1 MNVLELKIHLNLI
14 RILCDNNNEA
24 HAPLLILHITGGGSE
39 IHVDTSLILSYSNDN
54 IPWYLDI
61 FRTIYHR
68 RGGQMKDPSKTNPQ
82 LNEDISLLKQ
92 RIIELE
98 QSKIKHKETEAA
110 LRTSEA
116 KFKEIFETTED
127 LYYETDSEGIVQLVS
142 PSLQP
147 LTGWNEEDVIGK
159 PAASFYVYPHDREQ
173 LYVKLSEKGY
183 IHDFEVFLK
192 RKDGEERL
200 ASLSARLIID
210 DNGQPTGLRGLLRDI
225 TERKR
230 TEEAIKESE
239 LRFRALFDSANDAI
253 FIMKDRII
261 FDCNRKTLDMFCC
274 SKEDIIICS
283 PVDFSPEIQPDGLL
297 SSEKATEKINMALK
311 GIPQFFEWKHRRMN
325 GTLFDTEVSL
335 NSIELGGNTYLQAI
349 VRDITKRKQAEEA
362 LEESESKF
370 RDLAEKSVAGVY
382 LVQDGMLKYV
392 NLKLA
397 QVLGYSIDE
406 MIDKVT
412 VEDVIFPEDWPMVE
426 ESYRKRISG
435 EIDSLHYEFR
445 IRTKDRQVKNAE
457 VYSSRTIYQGRPAV
471 IGTMLDIT
479 KRKQAEEALKL
490 SEVTYREIFN
500 TVNDTIW
507 IHDIETGE
515 LLDVN
520 DNVMEMFGYPVREA
534 MGLSME
540 DISSGIPPFIQ
551 ETVVELLRKVAAG
564 EPQRF
569 EWHCRHK
576 DGHLF
581 WSEVNLKRGIIA
593 GKERILAI
601 ERDITEHKLAEE
613 EITRERE
620 KLKTLS
626 DNAPFGMVLIDKE
639 GHFTY
644 INRKFTELFGYE
656 LPDIPDGRTWCR
668 KAYPDA
674 EYRHTVISAWR
685 EDLRDD
691 RPGERKPNV
700 FTVTCKDG
708 TQKIVHFI
716 FSVLITGNSLMTC
729 EDITELRQLENQ
741 LHQSQKMESIG
752 TLAGGIAHDFNNI
765 LTVMTGYAALLKMKM
780 DKSSPLRSYVD
791 QVLLASQK
799 AADLTQSLLAF
810 SRQQPVN
817 LVPVNM
823 NHTVKVAEKLL
834 RRLLT
839 ENIEFRTS
847 LADDDTIV
855 MADKS
860 QMDQILFNLVA
871 NARDAMP
878 KGGTLT
884 IETAITTINKN
895 FIKIHGFGEP
905 GKYVQINISDTG
917 IGMDEITQ
925 QKIFDPFFTT
935 KEIGKGTGLG
945 LATAYGIVKQ
955 NNGYITVDSAPNQGT
970 TFHIFLPHI
979 KMKVDEAEDTSTPIT
994 TGNETILIA
1003 EDDEE
1008 VRLFMREALQGHGY
1022 TIREATDGE
1031 DAIERFKEHRDMD
1044 LIIIDS
1050 VMPKKNGREA
1060 YEEIHRIDPHIKVL
1074 FTSGYTK
1081 DIFLDKGIEDGEF
1094 NFIAKPLLLDDLLW
1108 KVREVLDR

>member
-1 MNVLELKIHLNLI
+1 
-14 RILCDNNNEA
+14 
-24 HAPLLILHITGGGSE
+24 
-39 IHVDTSLILSYSNDN
+39 
-54 IPWYLDI
+54 
-61 FRTIYHR
+61 
-68 RGGQMKDPSKTNPQ
+68 MKDPPKTNPK

-92 RIIELE
+92 RIKELE
-98 QSKIKHKETEAA
+98 QSETKHKKAEAA

-116 KFKEIFETTED
+116 KFKEIFETIED
-127 LYYETDSEGIVQLVS
+127 LYYETDSKGIVTIVS
-142 PSLQP
+142 PSLHR

-159 PAASFYVYPHDREQ
+159 PATKFYVDSSDRKK

-183 IHDFEVFLK
+183 VHDYEVFLK

-200 ASLSARLIID
+200 TSLSARMIID
-210 DNGQPTGLRGLLRDI
+210 DNGQPIGLRGLLRDI
-225 TERKR
+225 TDRKR
-230 TEEAIKESE
+230 
-239 LRFRALFDSANDAI
+239 
-253 FIMKDRII
+253 
-261 FDCNRKTLDMFCC
+261 
-274 SKEDIIICS
+274 
-283 PVDFSPEIQPDGLL
+283 
-297 SSEKATEKINMALK
+297 
-311 GIPQFFEWKHRRMN
+311 
-325 GTLFDTEVSL
+325 
-335 NSIELGGNTYLQAI
+335 
-349 VRDITKRKQAEEA
+349 AEEA
-362 LEESESKF
+362 LKESEGKF

-382 LVQDGMLKYV
+382 LVQDGIFKYV

-406 MIDKVT
+406 IIDKMT
-412 VEDVIFPEDWPMVE
+412 AEDTIFPEDWPIVE
-426 ESYRKRISG
+426 ESMHKRLSG
-435 EIDSLHYEFR
+435 EVESLHYEFR
-445 IRTKDRQVKNAE
+445 IRTKDQQVKNTE
-457 VYSSRTIYQGRPAV
+457 VYSSRTVYQGRPAV

-479 KRKQAEEALKL
+479 ERKLAEETLKL

-515 LLDVN
+515 LIDVN

-534 MGLSME
+534 MGLSVE
-540 DISSGIPPFIQ
+540 DISSGIHPFTQ
-551 ETVVELLRKVAAG
+551 ETVVELLRKAAAG
-564 EPQRF
+564 EPQHF

-581 WSEVNLKRGIIA
+581 WSEVNLKLGIIA
-593 GKERILAI
+593 GKKCILAI
-601 ERDITEHKLAEE
+601 ERDITTRKHAEE

-626 DNAPFGMVLIDKE
+626 DNAPFGMVLINKE

-668 KAYPDA
+668 KAYPNA
-674 EYRHTVISAWR
+674 VYRHTVISAWR

-716 FSVLITGNSLMTC
+716 FSVLITGDSLMTC
-729 EDITELRQLENQ
+729 ENITELRQLENQ
-741 LHQSQKMESIG
+741 LRQSQKMESIG

-765 LTVMTGYAALLKMKM
+765 LTVMTGYAALLKMKL
-780 DKSSPLRSYVD
+780 DKSSSLRSYVD

-884 IETAITTINKN
+884 IETAITTINKS

-917 IGMDEITQ
+917 TGMDEITR

-935 KEIGKGTGLG
+935 KEVGKGTGLG
-945 LATAYGIVKQ
+945 LATVYGIVKQ
-955 NNGYITVDSAPNQGT
+955 HNGYITVESTLNQGT
-970 TFHIFLPHI
+970 TFHIYLPAV
-979 KMKVDEAEDTSTPIT
+979 KMMVDQQHDTTTPST

-1003 EDDEE
+1003 EDDAE
-1008 VRLFMREALQGHGY
+1008 VRHFMREALKGHGY
-1022 TIREATDGE
+1022 TVREATDGE
-1031 DAIERFKEHRDMD
+1031 DVVERFKEYRDID
-1044 LIIIDS
+1044 LIVIDS
-1050 VMPKKNGREA
+1050 VMPKKNGWEA

-1081 DIFLDKGIEDGEF
+1081 DIFLDKGIEEKGFD
-1094 NFIAKPLLLDDLLW
+1094 FIAKPLLLDDLLW
-1108 KVREVLDR
+1108 KVREILDR